1 MLFQLPIFID
11 LDVLFNLF
19 YTIIILSM
27 HYEIVE
33 IDELLTASMTVG
45 AQWSTPLWAGDGW
58 GLSPALGGLV
68 VVVGAS
74 RPFRIEGRLGFN

>member
-19 YTIIILSM
+19 FTIVILSM

-33 IDELLTASMTVG
+33 IDKLHPARMTRWAHG
-45 AQWSTPLWAGDGW
+45 STPLWAGDGW
-58 GLSPALGGLV
+58 GRSPALGVVL

-74 RPFRIEGRLGFN
+74 QPFKRGGRSEFN